1 MSRWGRSKSKEGA
14 RVPAATDLRAQRRR
28 EQRRLLWAVIAFLV
42 VGGTVTI
49 ALVYGVPA
57 AALGLVCLLAG
68 AGVLA
73 LLWLIML
80 LIERLAK

>member
-1 MSRWGRSKSKEGA
+1 MSGRGMREQGEPVSA
-14 RVPAATDLRAQRRR
+14 DMDLRQQRRR

-49 ALVYGVPA
+49 ALVYGLPA

-68 AGVLA
+68 AGILG

>member
-1 MSRWGRSKSKEGA
+1 
-14 RVPAATDLRAQRRR
+14 
-28 EQRRLLWAVIAFLV
+28 LWAVIAFLV

-68 AGVLA
+68 AGLLA